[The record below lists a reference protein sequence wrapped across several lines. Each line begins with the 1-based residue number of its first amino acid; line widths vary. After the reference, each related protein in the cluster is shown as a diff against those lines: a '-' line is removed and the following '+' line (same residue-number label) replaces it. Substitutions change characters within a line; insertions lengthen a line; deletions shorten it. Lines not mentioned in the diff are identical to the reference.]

1 MCFQSKASKQP
12 GIFAGQVQ
20 MLVSTLDY
28 VAEVEDLE
36 KCNVFFIL
44 QIVPSIVLKLES
56 TSEKQCTVY

>member
-1 MCFQSKASKQP
+1 
-12 GIFAGQVQ
+12 